1 MSPAAARQD
10 DIDVAPANDPIAIV
24 RGAAPEFLSAT
35 ETRIFQ
41 PLSVA
46 AESAARHLEMAEKDD
61 GSRTDE
67 KFGVR
72 GGKPQ
77 A

>member
-1 MSPAAARQD
+1 MAAPDLEASPAAARQD
-10 DIDVAPANDPIAIV
+10 DIDVAPANGPIAIV

-46 AESAARHLEMAEKDD
+46 AESAARHLEMAEN
-61 GSRTDE
+61 
-67 KFGVR
+67 
-72 GGKPQ
+72 GG
-77 A
+77 AARA